1 MKIFPAK
8 HGAAPSPNRGG
19 SEKRSAILSRL
30 TSRKFLILLLLFSG
44 WAAWTIVPS
53 AGAPG
58 PYFAT
63 PGPPRYLEA
72 QYADSTFPFV
82 RSQLLAESL
91 ARVRTADV
99 LSLMEGLTGKSPLII
114 GGQSFLMT
122 TRNSTYTNP
131 YLTKATQYIYES
143 FQTLSLTVSYQE
155 WNQGFLSGRNVI
167 GELRGRTHPEQIV
180 LVTAHLDDMP
190 RRVVAPGADDNAS
203 GSAGVILAARHLSA
217 MAFQRTVRFLLL
229 TGEEDGLYGS
239 KAYSRRCRQMQESVI
254 AVYNMDMI
262 GWDDNADGALTLY
275 TRPKSMNGYSQDI
288 AITEVFL
295 QVIAT
300 YGNLNQ
306 RVKATVRPHED
317 LAWEDFDIIPFWN
330 QGMAGIT
337 AFEDEWEEY
346 NPNYHTPEDT
356 VETLNLNYLTGNI
369 QASIG
374 TVAHLAI
381 PLVSMATTV
390 PPSTSSTST
399 TSTTSTTSSLRTTST
414 TSTTTGTTTSTS
426 SSTGS
431 STTSTSLRR
440 IFLPLMNRNS

>member
-190 RRVVAPGADDNAS
+190 RRVLAPGADDNAS

-381 PLVSMATTV
+381 PLVSTTTTA
-390 PPSTSSTST
+390 PPSTSS
-399 TSTTSTTSSLRTTST
+399 TSTTSSLRTTST